1 MSKYQGT
8 EESVSAALQTLRNET
23 QVAVAKAARRMAIE
37 LVIECGFDADGCADA
52 LHEMVDGNRFV
63 FLTHLSHCVALIA
76 EDSDK
81 SELSEYGEAGDSN
94 DQTVRLAYIVLSNR
108 VRARIEQ
115 VELWEITDMR
125 PTIGPISEGTL
136 RPEDLAE
143 AFVSECERLGI
154 AHTPAGYSDV
164 AELREQITD
173 YADDK
178 DELAYSISAATEI
191 LETVAGEWLYFGASE
206 GDGACFG
213 FWPTD
218 EALEHAASPSEN
230 FTGEL
235 ARVVS
240 EINQGWPHSEAGRPR
255 NLR

>member
-37 LVIECGFDADGCADA
+37 LVNECGFDADDCTDA

-63 FLTHLSHCVALIA
+63 FLTHLSRCVALIA
-76 EDSDK
+76 EDSEE
-81 SELSEYGEAGDSN
+81 SELSEYGEAGDPN
-94 DQTVRLAYIVLSNR
+94 EQAVRLAYIVLSNR
-108 VRARIEQ
+108 VRAQIEK
-115 VELWEITDMR
+115 VELWHITDTR

-136 RPEDLAE
+136 RSEDLAE

-154 AHTPAGYSDV
+154 AHTPDGYADV

-173 YADDK
+173 YAEDE
-178 DELAYSISAATEI
+178 DELSYATEAATEI
-191 LETVAGEWLYFGASE
+191 LEAVAGGWLYFGASE

-235 ARVVS
+235 ARVVA
-240 EINQGWPHSEAGRPR
+240 EINQG
-255 NLR
+255 